1 MSSLSRGKLLVLAA
15 ALGCA
20 LGASGCDRE
29 ARDPRGHPLP
39 ENGPV
44 LAAAIDPSKSD
55 PRAEE
60 YMNNAA
66 SVSNGQ
72 TYYSWMN
79 CVGCHANGGGG
90 MGPALMD
97 SEWRYGSSMESIVN
111 SITYGR
117 PNGMPAFAG
126 RMTPQQIWQVAAF
139 VRTMSARDRQD
150 VRAGRAEGLSTGEP
164 ASLRDP
170 LEPITVTPKQ
180 DEASVR

>member
-1 MSSLSRGKLLVLAA
+1 MSSRCRASLVLLAFLLAA
-15 ALGCA
+15 A
-20 LGASGCDRE
+20 CDRE

-44 LAAAIDPSKSD
+44 LAAAIDPRKED

-60 YMNNAA
+60 YLNNAA
-66 SVSNGQ
+66 AVSTGQ

-90 MGPALMD
+90 MGPALSD
-97 SEWRYGSSMESIVN
+97 TKWRYGSSMENIVD

-126 RMTPQQIWQVAAF
+126 RMTPQQIWQTAAF
-139 VRTMSARDRQD
+139 VRTLSARDRQD
-150 VRAGRAEGLSTGEP
+150 VRSGRSEGLSAGAPPT
-164 ASLRDP
+164 LRDSLP
-170 LEPITVTPKQ
+170 PIAVTPKQ
-180 DEASVR
+180 DEADVR